1 MVIDTLAQLESY
13 AALDARFGETAKFI
27 EKCRTEN
34 LPAGRYNWMET
45 GFMQWSWTMFPKKK
59 AEPLYETHDKYVDI
73 QCMLEGSEYQ
83 WYAPRGELKEKIA
96 YNTEKDISFYE
107 FSGSGSRL
115 HLTEGSFAVYFP
127 CRTGIFPVWP
137 TAAAEMQKDRGE
149 IEMVSSAAKE
159 TTGLTLSLCKA
170 FDILSCFTPE
180 TPALRVDR
188 HYQKDRYDAE
198 QCLQA
203 RRNDDGLRLSGE
215 G

>member
-34 LPAGRYNWMET
+34 LPAGRYELDGDRLYAMVMDYVPEE
-45 GFMQWSWTMFPKKK
+45 KD
-59 AEPLYETHDKYVDI
+59 EPLYETHDKYVDI

-127 CRTGIFPVWP
+127 QDGHLPGMADGSCGKCRRIVVKLKW
-137 TAAAEMQKDRGE
+137 
-149 IEMVSSAAKE
+149 
-159 TTGLTLSLCKA
+159 
-170 FDILSCFTPE
+170 
-180 TPALRVDR
+180 
-188 HYQKDRYDAE
+188 
-198 QCLQA
+198 
-203 RRNDDGLRLSGE
+203 
-215 G
+215 

>member
-34 LPAGRYNWMET
+34 LPAGRYELDGDRLYAMVMDYVPEE
-45 GFMQWSWTMFPKKK
+45 K

-127 CRTGIFPVWP
+127 QDGHLPGMADGSCGKCRRIVVKLKWYALP
-137 TAAAEMQKDRGE
+137 QRKR
-149 IEMVSSAAKE
+149 
-159 TTGLTLSLCKA
+159 
-170 FDILSCFTPE
+170 
-180 TPALRVDR
+180 PALP
-188 HYQKDRYDAE
+188 
-198 QCLQA
+198 
-203 RRNDDGLRLSGE
+203 
-215 G
+215 